1 MSAVYQTSLQL
12 QNVKQ
17 SWVINGFSDKVA
29 ALTLQGKIGT
39 ANFIKQ
45 VLQMWKIT
53 NVKIKGEAERF
64 NGPDQVVQLRTSTKV
79 QQLMDLLAN
88 SRSGYGGSR
97 FQSTGS
103 FQVFV

>member
-12 QNVKQ
+12 QNVKH
-17 SWVINGFSDKVA
+17 VINGFSDKVA

-64 NGPDQVVQLRTSTKV
+64 NGPDQAVQLRTSTNV

-88 SRSGYGGSR
+88 SRSRQGGN
-97 FQSTGS
+97 
-103 FQVFV
+103 